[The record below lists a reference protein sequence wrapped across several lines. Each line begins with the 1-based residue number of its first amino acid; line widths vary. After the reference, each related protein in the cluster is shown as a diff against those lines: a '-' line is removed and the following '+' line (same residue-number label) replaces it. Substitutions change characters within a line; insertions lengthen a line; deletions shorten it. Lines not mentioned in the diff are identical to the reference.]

1 MRRKVIGA
9 IIIVFVVLVSIIVPK
24 IYAAASTAVSI
35 PNTSVKPG
43 EQIKVYINVG
53 NITTYTLS
61 EAVLSTDIYLEPQFD
76 AGAAGMTASDAP
88 FDPTKS
94 PYTLTISNIENRL
107 PDASTNAGVNTLCV
121 VYTVPTYIAGGTT
134 INITYTLS
142 DSTGMQETNTIPV
155 KVASNTTN
163 TTPGQGTTN
172 NTPGQNTT
180 NTTPG
185 QGTTNT
191 TPGQNATNNTTNKN
205 TAGTGNSAS
214 NNKSSSNST
223 KSQTATTSSYSGM
236 TGGSTQT
243 ITYKGSRNNY
253 LTNMTVTG
261 YDLTPG
267 FNKTN
272 NTYFITVGNGVTSI
286 NINTVKE
293 DYTAVVTISG
303 NKNLQVGLNKVLIA
317 VLAQNGDVRYYR
329 IYITREG

>member
-1 MRRKVIGA
+1 MKRKVISA
-9 IIIVFVVLVSIIVPK
+9 IIIVFVVLASIIVPR

-107 PDASTNAGVNTLCV
+107 PDASTNAQVNTLCV
-121 VYTVPTYIAGGTT
+121 IYTVPTYIAGGTT

-155 KVASNTTN
+155 TVASNTTN
-163 TTPGQGTTN
+163 NTTSQSTTN
-172 NTPGQNTT
+172 ITPNQ
-180 NTTPG
+180 
-185 QGTTNT
+185 
-191 TPGQNATNNTTNKN
+191 N
-205 TAGTGNSAS
+205 TAGNTVANGTAS
-214 NNKSSSNST
+214 NTKSSNNST
-223 KSQTATTSSYSGM
+223 KNQTAATSSYSGM
-236 TGGSTQT
+236 TGGNTQT
-243 ITYKGSRNNY
+243 VTYKGSRDNY

-272 NTYFITVGNGVTSI
+272 NTYFITVENGVTSI
-286 NINTVKE
+286 NINAVKE
-293 DYTAVVTISG
+293 DRSAVVTISG

-329 IYITREG
+329 IYVTRD